1 MNTRNNENQEEYSM
15 TREEARDIVYEGIQA
30 LLDCKD
36 TPLTEDLDLVDE
48 LGFSSLT
55 YFFLLVRIEE
65 KSGKRIP
72 ERKARRVETVKD
84 IIDILAAL

>member
-1 MNTRNNENQEEYSM
+1 M

-30 LLDCKD
+30 ILDR
-36 TPLTEDLDLVDE
+36 EDIRLSEELDLVEE

-55 YFFLLVRIEE
+55 YFILLVRMEE

-72 ERKARRVETVKD
+72 ERKARRMETIKD
-84 IIDILAAL
+84 IIDVLSTV

>member
-1 MNTRNNENQEEYSM
+1 M

-36 TPLTEDLDLVDE
+36 TPLTEELDLVDE

-55 YFFLLVRIEE
+55 YFSFSSESKKRAENASWNE
-65 KSGKRIP
+65 KHAGWKR
-72 ERKARRVETVKD
+72 
-84 IIDILAAL
+84 

>member
-1 MNTRNNENQEEYSM
+1 M

-30 LLDCKD
+30 ILDR
-36 TPLTEDLDLVDE
+36 EDIRLSEELDLVDE

-55 YFFLLVRIEE
+55 YFILLVRMEE

-72 ERKARRVETVKD
+72 ERKARRMETIKD
-84 IIDILAAL
+84 IIDVLSTV